1 MCLCIGIFE
10 TTFKQIFLKILLVKG
25 NRHRLST
32 SWPEQNWKG
41 HCASAL
47 LLSLRIWTGLYDV
60 LHVWAHETCTIL
72 IRIIKYVSD
81 IWKPT
86 VCNGEVDKIHKLRIS
101 LLLSIQQLWVF
112 KILGLCKKSI
122 NAVVQTA
129 HTRRSRFEYA
139 AKTLKREV
147 IVLVPFYLVYTGNE
161 LSIEETLHC
170 QVSFFWRLWGC
181 KQAPRCWSL
190 LCSNHWA

>member
-1 MCLCIGIFE
+1 MYWNIRDNIQADFSKDSFGERKQTPIEHFLTRTELERPLCVRSFTIFADLDRIVRCSSCLGPW
-10 TTFKQIFLKILLVKG
+10 
-25 NRHRLST
+25 NMY
-32 SWPEQNWKG
+32 N
-41 HCASAL
+41 
-47 LLSLRIWTGLYDV
+47 
-60 LHVWAHETCTIL
+60 L

-86 VCNGEVDKIHKLRIS
+86 VRNGEVDKIHKLRIS
-101 LLLSIQQLWVF
+101 LRLSIHQLRVF

-122 NAVVQTA
+122 NAVVRTA